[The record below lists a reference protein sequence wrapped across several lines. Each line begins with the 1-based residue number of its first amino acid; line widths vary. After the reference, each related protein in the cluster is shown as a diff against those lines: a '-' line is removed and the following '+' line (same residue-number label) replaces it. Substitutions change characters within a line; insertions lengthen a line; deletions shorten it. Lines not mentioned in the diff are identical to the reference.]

1 MSRRHRDDHENHER
15 WLVSYADFIT
25 LLFAFFVVMY
35 SISSVNDGKYRI
47 LSESLLEAF
56 QASERSLDPIQVG
69 ELRRNTS
76 SSSGDVFDA
85 KKGQDITMR
94 DGQPASSSPVEK
106 ELDDL
111 QPEATQTP
119 QNFNE
124 LKQELSENLKE
135 LIKADLVK
143 IRSNQDWLEIDIR
156 SGILF
161 DSGRAELNPKAKIL
175 LSDIGAILTKTNN
188 YIRVR
193 GFTDNVPIA
202 TVAFPTNWHLSSARS
217 TAVVEMLQS
226 IGVAPTRLGIEGFGE
241 YQPVADNSTPEGRA
255 KNRRVV
261 IAISR
266 AIVPVTASRAPVI
279 PASPTSKPEAE
290 PELNIERLP
299 DGTWQP
305 ATPTPAEPAKAQ
317 PPQR

>member
-1 MSRRHRDDHENHER
+1 MSRRPREEHDNHDR
-15 WLVSYADFIT
+15 WLVSYADFVT

-47 LSESLLEAF
+47 LSESLVEAF
-56 QASERSLDPIQVG
+56 QVSERSLDPIQVG

-76 SSSGDVFDA
+76 RSSGDVFDA
-85 KKGQDITMR
+85 KKGEDITVQT
-94 DGQPASSSPVEK
+94 GETPASDNPPDIEAM
-106 ELDDL
+106 E
-111 QPEATQTP
+111 PEATQTP
-119 QNFNE
+119 QNFQD
-124 LKQELSENLKE
+124 LKQQLSDSLKE

-143 IRSNQDWLEIDIR
+143 IRANQDWLEIDMR

-161 DSGRAELNPKAKIL
+161 ESGSAELNPRAKIL
-175 LSDIGAILTKTNN
+175 LADIGQILSRTNN

-202 TVAFPTNWHLSSARS
+202 TSVFPSNWHLSSARS
-217 TAVVEMLQS
+217 TAVVDMLEKRG
-226 IGVAPTRLGIEGFGE
+226 IIPIRLGIEGFGE
-241 YQPVADNSTPEGRA
+241 HQPVADNATLEGRA

-266 AIVPVTASRAPVI
+266 AIVPPGQSRVSI
-279 PASPTSKPEAE
+279 PASSVVPSEPE
-290 PELNIERLP
+290 PELLIERLP

-305 ATPTPAEPAKAQ
+305 SPAKPAESAN
-317 PPQR
+317 PQLP